1 MNNARKQQQIANNV
15 KVLGAISN
23 GVANHDHIFSRMRK
37 RIEAMR
43 MVTMF
48 FKRARAEKQKA
59 ESNIELYLD
68 DWAFQHG
75 TPITKANMAEA
86 VMDCVDRVVSLQHA
100 KQQAAEEQEFRAL
113 QGSLGDGFDDGPT
126 FDLPG
131 DAEIEKEIVKHYPEL
146 KRRP

>member
-1 MNNARKQQQIANNV
+1 MNSARKQQIANNV
-15 KVLGAISN
+15 KVIGAISN

-43 MVTMF
+43 IVTMF
-48 FKRARAEKQKA
+48 FKRARAERQKA

-75 TPITKANMAEA
+75 TPITKANMEEA

-113 QGSLGDGFDDGPT
+113 QGSLGDGFDDGS
-126 FDLPG
+126 FEELPG
-131 DAEIEKEIVKHYPEL
+131 DSEFRQSVERFNKDHGL
-146 KRRP
+146 